1 VQSRRRRI
9 LFVLC
14 AGDCYLLLCFCT
26 CIVVRD
32 ILGACFRTSR
42 TFPCFQWLE
51 STWLFCLIPQSCQ
64 QVVKSA
70 VTVGIIV
77 FFLFCVCV
85 WDGTYCSCSART
97 SYCICTLCKMRYHV
111 VLRLLSHHIW
121 CFDHVVWRIFWIPFG
136 WLTAVLYEV
145 MSATSAPL
153 ILIPGATW
161 LTNVLLFYSYVMVVW

>member
-1 VQSRRRRI
+1 MQSRRRRI

-42 TFPCFQWLE
+42 TFSVF
-51 STWLFCLIPQSCQ
+51 SMTWEYL
-64 QVVKSA
+64 
-70 VTVGIIV
+70 TV
-77 FFLFCVCV
+77 FAWYYTPEF
-85 WDGTYCSCSART
+85 
-97 SYCICTLCKMRYHV
+97 CKMRYHV

-121 CFDHVVWRIFWIPFG
+121 CFGHVVWRIFWIPFG

-161 LTNVLLFYSYVMVVW
+161 LTNVLLFYSYICDGSVVTGLHITWNGRIIRASQETAQFHA